1 MKKQSYILIALALLA
16 INSCQKA
23 IFEPEPENNPVALF
37 DDLWTTFNTDYAPFE
52 ERGVDWDE
60 QYQIYRPQVSAGTSS
75 DELLEIFKQ
84 MLRSLNDGH
93 VSLITP
99 DANVFY
105 SNLIVD
111 QRIDDELFDL
121 ELIKSK
127 YLQNNF
133 NESGYGGNTYGRMGT
148 IGYLYLA
155 WIGDNMLEMNNILD
169 FFSESDG
176 LIIDMRHNGGGN
188 FTYAFSEFGRFT
200 DEERFVFRSKTK
212 NGKGPNDYTQWY
224 DWNIYPSGEYFNKPV
239 VLLTDRY
246 TISAGER
253 AVMALKTLP
262 NLVHLGDTS
271 NGAFSTK
278 IGKELANGWYYS
290 VVTQKIEYKDGVYYE
305 GTGMPPDIYMK
316 NTEEEIRNGQDK
328 VLEEALNILKF

>member
-1 MKKQSYILIALALLA
+1 
-16 INSCQKA
+16 
-23 IFEPEPENNPVALF
+23 
-37 DDLWTTFNTDYAPFE
+37 
-52 ERGVDWDE
+52 
-60 QYQIYRPQVSAGTSS
+60 
-75 DELLEIFKQ
+75 
-84 MLRSLNDGH
+84 
-93 VSLITP
+93 
-99 DANVFY
+99 
-105 SNLIVD
+105 
-111 QRIDDELFDL
+111 
-121 ELIKSK
+121 
-127 YLQNNF
+127 
-133 NESGYGGNTYGRMGT
+133 MGT

-290 VVTQKIEYKDGVYYE
+290 VVTQKIEYQDGVYYE

-316 NTEEEIRNGQDK
+316 NTEEEIQNGQDLN
-328 VLEEALNILKF
+328 LEEALNILKF